1 MQPLSMRSYNFA
13 RCVACGEERRFL
25 ARGDEAILFGPR
37 WLCVRC
43 YFGYV
48 RYRARSSVLFDQVS
62 AEEVRAKVTLITEGH
77 FHQSDNET
85 EKDRC
90 VRLLALEQLQLEL
103 RKGEMAHYWFH
114 DFAFIKVVIADD
126 LRLKPDSLFPRAR
139 GEAGGDDARKD
150 AIITQVQKARVSH
163 ASELHASLKAKAIC
177 LAIGVIVVFVLYR
190 AWK

>member
-1 MQPLSMRSYNFA
+1 MQPLSMRAFNFV
-13 RCVACGEERRFL
+13 RCVVCGEERRFL
-25 ARGDEAILFGPR
+25 AKGDEAILFGPH

-48 RYRARSSVLFDQVS
+48 RYRARSSELFDQVS

-90 VRLLALEQLQLEL
+90 VRLLALEQLQQLW
-103 RKGEMAHYWFH
+103 KGEMGPYCWFH

-126 LRLKPDSLFPRAR
+126 LRLRPDSLFPRAR
-139 GEAGGDDARKD
+139 GEAGGYDDRKD
-150 AIITQVQKARVSH
+150 TIITQVKKARASQ

>member
-1 MQPLSMRSYNFA
+1 
-13 RCVACGEERRFL
+13 
-25 ARGDEAILFGPR
+25 
-37 WLCVRC
+37 
-43 YFGYV
+43 
-48 RYRARSSVLFDQVS
+48 VLFDQVS
-62 AEEVRAKVTLITEGH
+62 AEEVRAKVTLFTEGH

-139 GEAGGDDARKD
+139 GEAGGYDDRKD

-163 ASELHASLKAKAIC
+163 ASELHASLKAKAIY